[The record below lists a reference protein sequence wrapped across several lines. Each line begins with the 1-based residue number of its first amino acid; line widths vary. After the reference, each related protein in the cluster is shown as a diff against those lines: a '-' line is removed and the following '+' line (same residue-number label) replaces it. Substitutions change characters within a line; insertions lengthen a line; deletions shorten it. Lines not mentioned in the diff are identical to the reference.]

1 MDSNNDEGTVNQG
14 SVTMETEWTVIM
26 MKEL

>member
-1 MDSNNDEGTVNQG
+1 MDSNNDEGTMNKG
-14 SVTMETEWTVIM
+14 SVAMETEWTVIM